1 MYCSCYYDTEP
12 CHPLVE
18 EVQASLGVFPHQH
31 SDYQQLAA
39 EYKKNLIG

>member
-18 EVQASLGVFPHQH
+18 EVQVSLEVVQHQH
-31 SDYQQLAA
+31 SDCQQLAA
-39 EYKKNLIG
+39 EY